1 MTSRRWTLK
10 RPRPNPAPR
19 LSTTTTARSAPPANP
34 RSTRPPRTS
43 ASTDSS
49 TPSRRSSD
57 RSTSSSSR
65 FTAGTEEPH
74 DPTPRT
80 IKALRA
86 AADAGA
92 DLVIGN
98 HPHWAQAVEE
108 RGNAFI
114 AYALGNF
121 IFDQVQ
127 TEEHTEGYLVEA
139 TFWGGRLVNVR
150 LRPYYIVNRTTPT
163 FATGATRTKIL
174 DDVFTASANLP
185 TETP

>member
-1 MTSRRWTLK
+1 MDLEATATEPGTAPLDDDYSQERAAGEPAVYAPASDLSLNRFVDAIKTLK
-10 RPRPNPAPR
+10 QQVDVVIVQVHSGIEETHNP
-19 LSTTTTARSAPPANP
+19 S
-34 RSTRPPRTS
+34 
-43 ASTDSS
+43 
-49 TPSRRSSD
+49 
-57 RSTSSSSR
+57 
-65 FTAGTEEPH
+65 
-74 DPTPRT
+74 PRT
-80 IKALRA
+80 IKARRA

-98 HPHWAQAVEE
+98 HPHWAQTVEE

-163 FATGATRTKIL
+163 FATGATRSKIL